1 MFYIRYSRLTWIYF
15 KRRSE
20 KIDNL
25 PIRIYVNKI
34 EKRIKFRI
42 KTWHYLQLLTPGTM
56 KLLGTTKNKI
66 TKDKPGEN
74 VTHIEITEVVLVHCN
89 INPLSISPMSSII
102 ICKNHE
108 VWIHLF
114 QINHLVVFLKTFKSE
129 FQETDV
135 WFKIKIVNH

>member
-1 MFYIRYSRLTWIYF
+1 MFYIRYSRLTWICF

-34 EKRIKFRI
+34 EKRITFRI
-42 KTWHYLQLLTPGTM
+42 KTGHYLQLLTTETM

-66 TKDKPGEN
+66 IKDKHGEN

-89 INPLSISPMSSII
+89 INPLFISPMSTMII
-102 ICKNHE
+102 YKIHE
-108 VWIHLF
+108 L
-114 QINHLVVFLKTFKSE
+114 
-129 FQETDV
+129 
-135 WFKIKIVNH
+135 

>member
-34 EKRIKFRI
+34 EKRITFRI
-42 KTWHYLQLLTPGTM
+42 KTGHYLQLLTTETM

-66 TKDKPGEN
+66 IKDKHGEN

-89 INPLSISPMSSII
+89 INPLFISPMSTMII
-102 ICKNHE
+102 YKIHE
-108 VWIHLF
+108 LWIHLF

-135 WFKIKIVNH
+135 WLIIRSRR

>member
-1 MFYIRYSRLTWIYF
+1 MFCIRCSRLTWVYF

-42 KTWHYLQLLTPGTM
+42 KTWHYLQLLTPETM

-89 INPLSISPMSSII
+89 INPLSISPMSTII

>member
-1 MFYIRYSRLTWIYF
+1 MFYIRYSRLTWVYF

-34 EKRIKFRI
+34 EKRITFRI
-42 KTWHYLQLLTPGTM
+42 KTWHYLQLLTPETM

>member
-1 MFYIRYSRLTWIYF
+1 MFYIRYSRLTWVYF

-42 KTWHYLQLLTPGTM
+42 KTWHYLQLLTPETM

-89 INPLSISPMSSII
+89 INPLFISPMSTMII
-102 ICKNHE
+102 YKIHE
-108 VWIHLF
+108 LWIHLF

-135 WFKIKIVNH
+135 WLIIRSRR